1 MFIRIIVWVNAL
13 RIGKVIKVEK
23 ILKGRLD
30 LIPSPSSLVKIQIMS
45 GKVCLK
51 CKGKTLLDIVNKH
64 FKTKSLLTY
73 VLAYYQVNYPAYNL
87 NFY

>member
-30 LIPSPSSLVKIQIMS
+30 LIPSP
-45 GKVCLK
+45 
-51 CKGKTLLDIVNKH
+51 
-64 FKTKSLLTY
+64 
-73 VLAYYQVNYPAYNL
+73 
-87 NFY
+87 